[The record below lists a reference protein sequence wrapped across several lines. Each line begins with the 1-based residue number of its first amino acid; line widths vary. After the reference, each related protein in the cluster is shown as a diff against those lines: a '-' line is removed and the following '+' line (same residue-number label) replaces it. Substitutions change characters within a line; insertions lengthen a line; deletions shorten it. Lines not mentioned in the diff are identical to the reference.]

1 MTEPVKKSA
10 IEYRADSIKRR
21 NRFATVSVIIGL
33 ILVCFSY
40 YFFQIFYTSNVDTKD
55 RPTFVYVH
63 RGDNWQ
69 KALRATENTEAIIDR
84 LSLYFVGKLMGYNK
98 PGAVKP
104 GRYELQ
110 TGMTN
115 RQVINLLKSGR
126 QTPLRLTF
134 TNVRLRRELA
144 TKLSK
149 QIDAKPKQID
159 SLLSSPSYTKSLGFD
174 TTTVLSMFIP
184 NTYELYWNTSAQ
196 NLMQRMKT
204 EYEKFWTPER
214 DEARQKL
221 GLTRVSTLASIV
233 EAEQQQH
240 ADERPRIAGVYLNRL
255 KRGMKLQADPTVV
268 YANGD
273 FGIKRV
279 LNVHL
284 QKDSPYNTYMYG
296 GLPPGPID
304 LPSIASINAVLHPE
318 QNDYLYFCA
327 KDDFSGYH
335 AFVVM
340 VTKEATCQTATK
352 RFGRYKSFFHQRD
365 RRF

>member
-10 IEYRADSIKRR
+10 IQYRADSIKRR
-21 NRFATVSVIIGL
+21 NRFATVSVILSL

-40 YFFQIFYTSNVDTKD
+40 YFFQIFYTTNIDTKEL
-55 RPTFVYVH
+55 PAFVYIH

-69 KALRATENTEAIIDR
+69 KALVAAENTGAVIDK
-84 LSLYFVGKLMGYNK
+84 LSLHFVGKLMGYNK

-104 GRYELQ
+104 GRYELK

-126 QTPLRLTF
+126 QTPLKLTF

-144 TKLSK
+144 SKLSK
-149 QIDAKPKQID
+149 QIDARPRQID

-196 NLMQRMKT
+196 NLMQRMKS

-221 GLTRVSTLASIV
+221 GLTRVQVSTLASIV

-284 QKDSPYNTYMYG
+284 QKDSPYNTYKYA

-304 LPSIASINAVLHPE
+304 LPSIASLNAVLHPE

-335 AFVVM
+335 AF
-340 VTKEATCQTATK
+340 ATTQAQHLVNA
-352 RFGRYKSFFHQRD
+352 RRYQAALTRAGI
-365 RRF
+365 R

>member
-1 MTEPVKKSA
+1 MSEPVKKSA
-10 IEYRADSIKRR
+10 VEYRADSIKRR
-21 NRFATVSVIIGL
+21 NRFATVSVITGL

-40 YFFQIFYTSNVDTKD
+40 YFFQIFYTTNVDTKNL
-55 RPTFVYVH
+55 PAFAYVH

-69 KALRATENTEAIIDR
+69 QALVAVENARVEGEKVIIDP
-84 LSLYFVGKLMGYNK
+84 LSLHFVGKLMGYNK

-104 GRYELQ
+104 GRYELK

-126 QTPLRLTF
+126 QTPLKLTF

-149 QIDAKPKQID
+149 QIDAKPRQID

-204 EYEKFWTPER
+204 EYEKFWTPAR

-221 GLTRVSTLASIV
+221 GLTRVQVSTLASIV

-240 ADERPRIAGVYLNRL
+240 ADERPRIAGVRQRRL
-255 KRGMKLQADPTVV
+255 RHQARAKRAPAKRLTLQ
-268 YANGD
+268 
-273 FGIKRV
+273 
-279 LNVHL
+279 HL
-284 QKDSPYNTYMYG
+284 
-296 GLPPGPID
+296 
-304 LPSIASINAVLHPE
+304 
-318 QNDYLYFCA
+318 
-327 KDDFSGYH
+327 
-335 AFVVM
+335 
-340 VTKEATCQTATK
+340 
-352 RFGRYKSFFHQRD
+352 
-365 RRF
+365 